1 MLKQLEQQHKERAI
15 LVSVIHNR
23 QDRELVG
30 EYLDELALLAD
41 TAGAE
46 VLERIV
52 QEKYTIDP
60 AFFIGKGKVDYLARQ
75 VADLDGDLI
84 IFDDDLSPAQARNLE
99 EACNT
104 KIIDRSGLIL
114 DIFARHAK
122 TREAKTQVELA
133 QLQYLLPRLTR
144 RWTHLSRQAGGVGI
158 GLRGPGETQLE
169 VDRRAI
175 RKRIALL
182 TKELA
187 TIEKQRDLRRRR
199 RSDLFNVALMGYT
212 NVGKSTLMNALT
224 SSDVFVEDRLFAT
237 LDATVRLMDH
247 TGDQK
252 ILLIDTVGFVRKLP
266 HHLVASFKSTLEE
279 TREAD
284 LLIHLVDCSHP
295 HFLDQMNVIHGVIKE
310 LKIDDRPVITV
321 FNKIDLVEDK
331 SRLRELKQEFTGCL
345 LISAQRGLF
354 VDELRR
360 EIIRLA
366 TEQSI
371 TANIQI
377 DLSQQKLLA
386 SIYQWAQ
393 VLSQDYVDG
402 YVALQIRFPAAM
414 KRKLDQLVD
423 EGIVKQNN
431 NIQINDHP
439 TDSIAQSDGVS

>member
-1 MLKQLEQQHKERAI
+1 LEEQNKERAI
-15 LVSVIHNR
+15 LVGVIHNR
-23 QDRELVG
+23 QDRELVD

-52 QEKYTIDP
+52 QEKYSIDP
-60 AFFIGKGKVDYLARQ
+60 AFFIGKGKVDYLAKQ
-75 VADLDGDLI
+75 VADLDADLV
-84 IFDDDLSPAQARNLE
+84 IFDEDLSPAQARNLE
-99 EACNT
+99 EECKT

-114 DIFARHAK
+114 DIFARRAK

-169 VDRRAI
+169 VDRRMI
-175 RKRIALL
+175 RKRIATLSR
-182 TKELA
+182 ELEQ
-187 TIEKQRDLRRRR
+187 IEKQRDLRRRR

-224 SSDVFVEDRLFAT
+224 NSEVFVEDRLFAT
-237 LDATVRLMDH
+237 LDSTVRLMDH

-295 HFLDQMNVIHGVIKE
+295 HFLDQMNVINSVIKE

-331 SRLRELKQEFTGCL
+331 SRLRELKQEFQDCL

-354 VDELRR
+354 VEELRK
-360 EIIRLA
+360 EIVRYA
-366 TEQSI
+366 TEQNI
-371 TANIQI
+371 IANIKI
-377 DLSQQKLLA
+377 ELSQQKLLA
-386 SIYQWAQ
+386 SVYQWAK
-393 VLSQDYVDG
+393 VLSQEYVDG
-402 YVALQIRFPAAM
+402 YVQLQIRFPITVQ
-414 KRKLDQLVD
+414 RKLNQLI
-423 EGIVKQNN
+423 E
-431 NIQINDHP
+431 
-439 TDSIAQSDGVS
+439 DGVIIQNSDE